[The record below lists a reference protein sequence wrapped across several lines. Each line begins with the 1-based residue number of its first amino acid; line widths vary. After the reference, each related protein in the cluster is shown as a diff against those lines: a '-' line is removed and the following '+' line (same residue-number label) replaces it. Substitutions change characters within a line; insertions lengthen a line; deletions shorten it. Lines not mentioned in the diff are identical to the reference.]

1 VAHDEADRPREPQPD
16 GGTQPLP
23 AEPFSE
29 RTAGLPQSVTTTT
42 PAPDLSVRGAG
53 EPQQSRAGQDR
64 YDGPDRRRSDQH
76 RPAQQYPEQAQ
87 QYPERRYP
95 EQQYPAQQYPQ
106 PQYAEQQYPAQS
118 QQYPAPDRRYPEQGP
133 DQYPARPY
141 PEPGQRPSRGRRG
154 MILTA
159 CALVGVGIGLG
170 AQRLVTAGDDGKAA
184 GAGKAT
190 VTAAPTP
197 VTAQVSG
204 FSPKGNGF
212 RQQGSAWKTETYT
225 TAKFGNLKP
234 GVGLVLDLGTARA
247 LRSVKFNAT
256 TGPLTVELRAADSKP
271 SALDDTQRV
280 GAPAS
285 ANGST
290 TLPAT
295 AGGSHRYWMVW
306 VTSLAPSGGGF
317 AAEIAGLT
325 AQG

>member
-1 VAHDEADRPREPQPD
+1 
-16 GGTQPLP
+16 LP

-42 PAPDLSVRGAG
+42 PAPDPSARDAGA
-53 EPQQSRAGQDR
+53 PQQGGSAPDR
-64 YDGPDRRRSDQH
+64 YDGPDRRRQDRY
-76 RPAQQYPEQAQ
+76 RPAQQHPEQAQRYPEQ

-95 EQQYPAQQYPQ
+95 EHQYPEH
-106 PQYAEQQYPAQS
+106 QYAEQQYQAQA
-118 QQYPAPDRRYPEQGP
+118 QQHPAPDRRYPEQGP
-133 DQYPARPY
+133 DPYPARPY
-141 PEPGQRPSRGRRG
+141 PEPGRRPSRGRRG
-154 MILTA
+154 LILTG

-170 AQRLVTAGDDGKAA
+170 AQRLVTADDGKTA
-184 GAGKAT
+184 GPGKAA

-197 VTAQVSG
+197 VTAQISG

-256 TGPLTVELRAADSKP
+256 TGPLTVELRAADSRP
-271 SALDDTQRV
+271 AALDDTQRV

-295 AGGSHRYWMVW
+295 AGQSHRYWMVW
-306 VTSLAPSGGGF
+306 VTSLAPSGSGF